1 MKNNNA
7 VKVLL
12 VFLMVLIAYGYFYS
26 QDDVNSNTRL
36 AMVKAVVEEN
46 RFAIDSYQA
55 GILQTGDKAYY
66 AGHFYTD
73 KAIGSSLIGIEF
85 YSWIY
90 RICGQPVNGI
100 PMQVFKPLLTF
111 LSISLLCA
119 FLAPLLYSFVK
130 QVSNSTR
137 YGLLVALAICLGTP
151 LYIYSAAYYGHSL
164 VGMLLFVSFYL
175 WFEMKNEEGISPL
188 KTFFSGYLLGYAVLT
203 EYPTALL
210 VLIIGLYILFILW
223 KKKKLMDLRLYLFLF
238 LGAAI
243 PLGVFMLYNHSVY
256 GNLLAIGY
264 SDESIASFRAGQST
278 GLMGIG
284 LPKLVVLF
292 YMTFHTT
299 MGIFWQSP
307 ILLLAF
313 IGWFV
318 MLRNPQDRPEAV
330 FSFSV
335 ILLYLVL
342 LSGYYDWWG
351 GLAFTPR
358 HIIPVLP
365 FFGLPLAFLPER
377 FRKAALVLAV
387 LSIAQM
393 FVVASTRYDGLIDI
407 TINYSR
413 GVFYKMFQ
421 NSTIYN
427 VYLPNF
433 LAGKLVPNL
442 GQEFFKLSGHVSLL
456 PLLFVEA
463 VLLASFVILTR
474 PRTSEAAAKNH
485 P

>member
-1 MKNNNA
+1 MKVNDA

-12 VFLMVLIAYGYFYS
+12 VFLIVLIAYGYFYS

-36 AMVKAVVEEN
+36 AMVKAVVEQN

-55 GILQTGDKAYY
+55 GVLQTGDKAFY
-66 AGHFYTD
+66 AGHYYTD
-73 KAIGSSLIGIEF
+73 KDIGSSLIGIEF
-85 YSWIY
+85 YSLIY
-90 RICGQPVNGI
+90 KLSGRPADGLPI
-100 PMQVFKPLLTF
+100 QVFKPLLTF
-111 LSISLLCA
+111 FSISLLCA

-130 QVSNSTR
+130 RASNSTR
-137 YGLLVALAICLGTP
+137 YALLVTLAVCLGTP
-151 LYIYSAAYYGHSL
+151 FYIYSAAYYGHSL
-164 VGMLLFVSFYL
+164 VGMLLFVVFFI
-175 WFEMKNEEGISPL
+175 WFGMKNEAGISPL
-188 KTFFSGYLLGYAVLT
+188 KTFLSGILLGYAVIT
-203 EYPTALL
+203 EYPAAFI
-210 VLIIGLYILFILW
+210 VLILGLYLLFILW
-223 KKKKLMDLRLYLFLF
+223 KKKMWLDLKLYLLLA

-243 PLGVFMLYNHSVY
+243 PLAAFILYNHSVY
-256 GNLLAIGY
+256 GTLLAIGY
-264 SDESIASFRAGQST
+264 SDETVPSFRTVEST

-284 LPKLVVLF
+284 LPKLQILF
-292 YMTFHTT
+292 FMTFHTT

-313 IGWFV
+313 IGWFG
-318 MLRNPQDRPEAV
+318 MLRDPQNRPEAI
-330 FSFSV
+330 FSFSA
-335 ILLYLVL
+335 ILLYFLL
-342 LSGYYDWWG
+342 LSGYYAWWG

-365 FFGLPLAFLPER
+365 FFGIPLAFLPKK
-377 FRKAALVLAV
+377 FRRAAFVLGV

-421 NSTIYN
+421 NSTIYS

-433 LAGKLVPNL
+433 LAGKLAPNL
-442 GQEFFKLSGHVSLL
+442 GQEFFKLTGPVSLL
-456 PLLFVEA
+456 PFLFVEA
-463 VLLASFVILTR
+463 LLLTSFILLTR
-474 PRTSEAAAKNH
+474 PAAGEAPAEGR